1 MTPEQQRPE
10 QETPAELSL
19 AGSIVDKAIEYMVGQ
34 NVPPVAIAS
43 ALLGGSMA
51 LLARSL
57 GDEAIVGILNNAI
70 ASIRSGELRGQGTS
84 GSA

>member
-1 MTPEQQRPE
+1 MTSGPTPDSE
-10 QETPAELSL
+10 QEPPAELSL

-34 NVPPVAIAS
+34 KVPPVAIAS

-57 GDEAIVGILNNAI
+57 GDEAIIGILNNAV
-70 ASIRSGELRGQGTS
+70 ASVRSGELRGRKRG
-84 GSA
+84 